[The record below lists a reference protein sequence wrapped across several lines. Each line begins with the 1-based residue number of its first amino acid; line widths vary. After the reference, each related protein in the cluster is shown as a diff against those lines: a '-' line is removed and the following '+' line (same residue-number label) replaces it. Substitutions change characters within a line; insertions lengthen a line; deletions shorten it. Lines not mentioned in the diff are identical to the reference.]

1 MEYFTRNKMENE
13 EFEKSRIFRIEDEV
27 DYVPHSV
34 NSRTIIKRPTG
45 NIKALSFDAG
55 EGLAEKISPFDTFTQ
70 IIDGKAEVVID
81 GVTKVL
87 EKGQSVIIPAHA
99 PNSIRA
105 AGRFKMISMVIKS
118 GYDI

>member
-1 MEYFTRNKMENE
+1 MEYFSSNKMENA

-34 NSRTIIKRPTG
+34 ISRTIIKRPTG

-55 EGLAEKISPFDTFTQ
+55 EGLAEKVSPFDTFTQ

-81 GVTKVL
+81 GVSKVL
-87 EKGQSVIIPAHA
+87 EKGQSVIIPAHT

-105 AGRFKMISMVIKS
+105 AGRFKMISTIIKS